1 MKSKRLESRM
11 ITFGQERVGQA
22 WSCGELIPWTRCSGA
37 CEAAPVDTT
46 TTWNI
51 NISFNNYKCMPSPS
65 TRAHTHT
72 HTHMHLHQCTMQIIH
87 YCSMYPPFF
96 SSHVYTGLLRRYT
109 YIYLLPLIS
118 PRQWRVFSLV
128 SITWHGEPS
137 NQLENYAC
145 SENSYSTPVSC
156 TELIF
161 LFFKLPMQVHC
172 QEMLT
177 FIYFF
182 LWNWTPV
189 LPRNVHFVF

>member
-1 MKSKRLESRM
+1 MKSKRLGSWM

-22 WSCGELIPWTRCSGA
+22 WSCGELIPWTHCSGA
-37 CEAAPVDTT
+37 CEAAPVDST

-51 NISFNNYKCMPSPS
+51 NISFNNYKSMPSPS
-65 TRAHTHT
+65 TRAHPCTHT
-72 HTHMHLHQCTMQIIH
+72 HIHMHLHQCTMQIIR
-87 YCSMYPPFF
+87 YCSVYPPFF
-96 SSHVYTGLLRRYT
+96 SLHVYTGLLRRFT
-109 YIYLLPLIS
+109 HTHIYIYIYMLPLIS
-118 PRQWRVFSLV
+118 PGQWRVFSLV

-145 SENSYSTPVSC
+145 SENSYSTPVNC

-161 LFFKLPMQVHC
+161 LFFKLPTQVHC

-182 LWNWTPV
+182 LW
-189 LPRNVHFVF
+189 